1 MTAHRM
7 TAHRR
12 DRRRR
17 DAIGA
22 AMVELPFTFVAISV
36 LVLCIT
42 ALGQVMLDYHHVSGA
57 ARAGARY
64 ATKSDYDPTRVPA
77 SSSRRPTDAEVVA
90 FTTQAA
96 EPLPPADVDVDLAPD
111 DFAGPGLTVAVS
123 HTVDGGAYGLVV
135 GTANALLG
143 VLHLDP
149 LPGITVRATATA
161 LYE

>member
-1 MTAHRM
+1 MSVTAN
-7 TAHRR
+7 
-12 DRRRR
+12 RR
-17 DAIGA
+17 DATGA
-22 AMVELPFTFVAISV
+22 AMVELPLTFVAISV

-64 ATKSDYDPTRVPA
+64 ATKSDSDPTRVPA
-77 SSSRRPTDAEVVA
+77 SASRRPTAAEVVA

-96 EPLPPADVDVDLAPD
+96 APLPDTEVDVELTPDDLA
-111 DFAGPGLTVAVS
+111 GSGLTVAVS
-123 HTVDGGAYGLVV
+123 HPVGGGAYGLVT

-143 VLHLDP
+143 VLDLDP